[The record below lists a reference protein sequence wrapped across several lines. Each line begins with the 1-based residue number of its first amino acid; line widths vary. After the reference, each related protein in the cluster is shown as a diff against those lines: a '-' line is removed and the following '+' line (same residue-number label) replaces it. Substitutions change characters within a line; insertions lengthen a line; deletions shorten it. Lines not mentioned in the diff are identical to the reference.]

1 MRLKGKYQVLLTQ
14 LLLST
19 ALTAIENKISNVSN
33 LVIQKKKKNDY
44 DAEILDTKSKYF
56 ATADYNR
63 FTKEKLDLKT
73 KKGLVNK
80 SDTAVFTDNSDLN
93 KKVAALATKTEL
105 KVEKDKITKLEA
117 FDFGYFRG

>member
-1 MRLKGKYQVLLTQ
+1 M
-14 LLLST
+14 
-19 ALTAIENKISNVSN
+19 
-33 LVIQKKKKNDY
+33 
-44 DAEILDTKSKYF
+44 
-56 ATADYNR
+56 
-63 FTKEKLDLKT
+63 KT

-105 KVEKDKITKLEA
+105 KVEQDKITKLEA